1 MPKKKTR
8 HAASQVVAWANVCGE
23 VRDAKTGELV
33 KVVRKRNKVTA
44 AGLALFAA
52 LMVGDSTAT
61 ITHVGYGTGTTAASA
76 SDTAMET
83 EVGRGAYTSRT
94 SAAGVLTVTFYLAS
108 GDGNGSTLSEVGLLT
123 ANSGGTLVA
132 RAVLG
137 NPIVKTSSV
146 TVTFTWTV
154 TLAAA

>member
-1 MPKKKTR
+1 MVKHKR
-8 HAASQVVAWANVCGE
+8 RRAASQAVAWANVCGE
-23 VRDAKTGELV
+23 VRDAETGELV

-61 ITHVGYGTGTTAASA
+61 ITHVGYGTGTTPAAA
-76 SDTAMET
+76 GDTALET

-94 SAAGVLTVTFYLAS
+94 SAAGVLTVTFYLGS
-108 GDGNGSTLSEVGLLT
+108 TDGNGSTLSEVGLLT
-123 ANSGGTLVA
+123 AAVGGTLVA

-137 NPIVKTSSV
+137 NTITKTSSV